1 MYNELHLFSKVNCDA
16 SKLNVYNDKKDEKPS
31 YLREHLIMF
40 EGEIIVGASLAPFT
54 SEQRRWSGKADICI
68 NSKKRVNFIG
78 LDIGMLKMPDGV
90 IDKES
95 GKFEGVK
102 HLPNDRPDAENCL
115 LPLDR
120 DVRTIL
126 G

>member
-1 MYNELHLFSKVNCDA
+1 MFTKVNGDTI
-16 SKLNVYNDKKDEKPS
+16 KLNVFNDKKDEKPA

-40 EGEIIVGASLAPFT
+40 EMEVIVGVSLTPFT
-54 SEQRRWSGKADICI
+54 SEQRKWSGKADICV

-78 LDIGMLKMPDGV
+78 LDIGTLKMPLGV
-90 IDKES
+90 IDQES

-102 HLPNDRPDAENCL
+102 HLPNDRPVAENCL